1 MGEKESDGKPG
12 NANCRFLLNMGNIVV
27 IFRQA
32 SHLETMCVYN
42 IMILH
47 IVGIYLFGCDTY
59 NSALEYPHITLHLSR
74 VLGDLVPVPV
84 QLSDWAIRVMAPS
97 I

>member
-1 MGEKESDGKPG
+1 
-12 NANCRFLLNMGNIVV
+12 MGNIVV
-27 IFRQA
+27 IFRHA

-42 IMILH
+42 MILR
-47 IVGIYLFGCDTY
+47 IVSTYISIWLRYILY

-74 VLGDLVPVPV
+74 VVGDLVPVPV